1 MTSSKLTPRSL
12 LTLAILAFPFLTSAP
27 ARLGAMA
34 RDVGDFSEEG
44 VSSARAAVKKDPA
57 DVNALTQLGKLLT
70 RKYDATEDT
79 GVRDEAESA
88 LDRALEID
96 PKHAEAVAW
105 KGALKGLMARARE
118 DKALAKEALADLDR
132 AVKLDPD
139 NLAVVYTN
147 ATVSVEVPMDWGRLD
162 EGARRMERI
171 EKELLGDPSKAATYD
186 INLANV
192 YYKLGKVHQER
203 RDFAKA
209 ISYWE
214 KALQVG
220 PETRLGKKSQRMI
233 ERYKSGSGGK
243 REGGWKPPRSR

>member
-1 MTSSKLTPRSL
+1 MTTKLVPALIL
-12 LTLAILAFPFLTSAP
+12 LLATTAP
-27 ARLGAMA
+27 LGAMA
-34 RDVGDFSEEG
+34 RDVGDFSESG
-44 VSSARAAVKKDPA
+44 ISAARAAVKQDGS
-57 DVNALTQLGKLLT
+57 DVKALTQLGKLLT

-79 GVRDEAESA
+79 SVRDEAQRN
-88 LDRALEID
+88 LDKALELD

-105 KGALKGLMARARE
+105 RAALKGLIARARE

-132 AVKLDPD
+132 AVKLDPE
-139 NLAVVYTN
+139 NLSVIYTN

-171 EKELLGDPSKAATYD
+171 EKELLADPSKAETYD

-203 RDFAKA
+203 RDFPKA
-209 ISYWE
+209 IDYWE
-214 KALQVG
+214 KALAAG

-233 ERYKSGSGGK
+233 ERYKSGSGDRK
-243 REGGWKPPRSR
+243 GGWKPPRSR